1 MFVHVFCISHH
12 VCNLMQA
19 FIDNPEHCLI
29 VLLFV

>member
-1 MFVHVFCISHH
+1 
-12 VCNLMQA
+12 MQA